1 MAEETQQS
9 AEYNTP
15 TALTDTLL
23 EQAGLVEGKTTQ
35 LPEGS
40 KISVGKL
47 ADKTYAP
54 GEEPTLSDFTDL
66 AKDSLKVT
74 ASTADTAGLD
84 VTKPTDITAPTL
96 TAAKVTAPSDM
107 TAAKGEVSAGAQ
119 PTAQTMTPTDTAV
132 GDLGAAQTGTVQIE
146 GPAIRRLQDGELLTG
161 STVDLELARQAL
173 DFEAA
178 QGTVTRDQTVQGQ
191 LEGLMSQFKENQPP
205 PAWAAGAMRQATA
218 VLAARGIS
226 ASSMAGQAV
235 VQAAMEAAIPIAAQD
250 AQTFAQMSQQNL
262 ANRQQTA
269 LFAAEQRARFLGQK
283 FDQDFQAK
291 VMNAARIGEIANMN
305 FSAEQQ
311 VILEN
316 AQLAQTTNLAN
327 LNNRQALVMA
337 TAAQISALEGQ
348 NLNNRQQAELE
359 TARAFLAM
367 DMTNLT
373 NEQQSRTINY
383 QGALQRAFTD
393 AGAENAARQ
402 FNASSQIQVDQFMA
416 ELAVQVANANSNR
429 TAAMRQFNANETN
442 SVAQFNSSL
451 EDSRE
456 RFNSEMQ
463 AQIDQ
468 SNAQWRRDIA
478 VVDTA
483 AANEANRQNA
493 LNTLQINQSALNAL
507 WQRYRDEASWLVQS
521 SENALSRA
529 HQTALLA
536 MEISGDETM
545 FDKEAEYKTGF
556 TIGNAALSAVL
567 GLITPKKTT

>member
-1 MAEETQQS
+1 MEDETQQP

-40 KISVGKL
+40 KISVDKL

-74 ASTADTAGLD
+74 ASTADTTGLD
-84 VTKPTDITAPTL
+84 VTKPADITAPTL

-107 TAAKGEVSAGAQ
+107 TAAKGEVSAGAR

-132 GDLGAAQTGTVQIE
+132 GDLEAAQTGAVQIE

-416 ELAVQVANANSNR
+416 ELAVQVSNANSNR

-483 AANEANRQNA
+483 AVNEANRQNA